1 MSLHPD
7 AQQVI
12 LAVLLVAVFFLLMTE
27 KLRIDVT
34 AVLVIVALPLLGL
47 LEPEQ
52 AFSGFGSEPA
62 IVVAAVFILSGAFY
76 HTGLSNR
83 IGVWIARIAGAGT
96 TRIGAVLMLWV
107 AGMSAFTHHLTIT
120 AIALPVTLKLCQ
132 DHDLSPSRMLIPVS
146 FAASL
151 GTTITILGAPAFLIA
166 DRLLEQAGWPG
177 LGVFDIAPLGLAITA
192 AGIGTILLANRILL
206 PDRKSS
212 SQDADQFRLDG
223 YYTELVIKPGSDLI
237 GKTIEELENARNW
250 QIKVVTWMRSG
261 RNRTKPYRQKTIKS
275 GDVVLARI
283 TPEDLAIIHET
294 PGLALH
300 PAVEYVNH
308 EEENGAAEME
318 EKETPADQMIQ
329 AVIGPGS
336 DIIGRSV
343 GEIDFLNRFG
353 VLVVGIWRRQGWLRT
368 RLSRVS
374 LRAGDVL
381 VLMGRSSVFSRL
393 RQSGSFLL
401 LVPFQQEGYRRHKG
415 PLAAAILGGTVL
427 VAAINLVPIDIA
439 LLAGAVLAV
448 LTGCLTVQQAYKSI
462 DTRIYIFIA
471 GAIPLGLAMVETGLS
486 GTLAGWLGNLV
497 HDWPTNGVLALLFTV
512 SALATQFMS
521 DAGTTVLLGPV
532 AIALAVSLG
541 LRPEAFL
548 ITVAMAAV
556 ASFLTP
562 IGHHG
567 NLLIYGPGGYKFKDF
582 LRAGVPLTLITAA
595 IVILLAPLVWPG

>member
-1 MSLHPD
+1 
-7 AQQVI
+7 V
-12 LAVLLVAVFFLLMTE
+12 
-27 KLRIDVT
+27 
-34 AVLVIVALPLLGL
+34 
-47 LEPEQ
+47 
-52 AFSGFGSEPA
+52 
-62 IVVAAVFILSGAFY
+62 
-76 HTGLSNR
+76 
-83 IGVWIARIAGAGT
+83 
-96 TRIGAVLMLWV
+96 
-107 AGMSAFTHHLTIT
+107 
-120 AIALPVTLKLCQ
+120 
-132 DHDLSPSRMLIPVS
+132 
-146 FAASL
+146 
-151 GTTITILGAPAFLIA
+151 
-166 DRLLEQAGWPG
+166 
-177 LGVFDIAPLGLAITA
+177 
-192 AGIGTILLANRILL
+192 
-206 PDRKSS
+206 
-212 SQDADQFRLDG
+212 DQFRLDG
-223 YYTELVIKPGSDLI
+223 YYTELVVKPGSDLI
-237 GKTIEELENARNW
+237 GKTIEEFENSRNW
-250 QIKVVTWMRSG
+250 QIKVVTWMRAG
-261 RNRTKPYRQKTIKS
+261 RNRTKPYRQKTLKA

-283 TPEDLAIIHET
+283 TPEDLAIIQEV

-300 PAVEYVNH
+300 PTVEYNH
-308 EEENGAAEME
+308 QEDESGVAETE
-318 EKETPADQMIQ
+318 EKDTSADQMIQ

-336 DIIGRSV
+336 DTIGRSV
-343 GEIDFLNRFG
+343 GEVDFLNRFG

-381 VLMGRSSVFSRL
+381 VLMGRQATFSRL

-427 VAAINLVPIDIA
+427 VSALNLVPIDIA

-448 LTGCLTVQQAYKSI
+448 LAGCLTVQQAYKSI

-486 GTLAGWLGNLV
+486 ETLAGWLGNLV
-497 HDWPTNGVLALLFTV
+497 RDWPMSGVLALLFTA
-512 SALATQFMS
+512 SALVTQFMS

-548 ITVAMAAV
+548 VTVAMAAV

-582 LRAGVPLTLITAA
+582 LRAGIPLTLITAA